1 MSLGPV
7 ELIVIAF
14 PDGKLHPEV
23 APALKEIVDSG
34 TCRIIDL
41 LFVRKDGEGKVKI
54 VELEDSGIAEAFT
67 NVDGDV
73 FDLINASDVESL
85 AEDLPNGS
93 AAGLIVWE
101 NTWATKFAEA
111 VRASK
116 GRVVTN
122 LRIPHSIVEAAM
134 RAMEEA
140 TPELA
145 ARGKTKK

>member
-14 PDGKLHPEV
+14 PDGKLDPNV
-23 APALKEIVDSG
+23 VPALKEIVDNG

-41 LFVRKDGEGKVKI
+41 LFVRKDAEGAVKI
-54 VELEDSGIAEAFT
+54 VELEDSGVAEAFT

-73 FDLINASDVESL
+73 YDLINASDVETL
-85 AEDLPNGS
+85 ASELPNGS
-93 AAGLIVWE
+93 AAALVVWE
-101 NTWATKFAEA
+101 NTWASKFAEA

-122 LRIPHSIVEAAM
+122 LRIPNSVVEAAM
-134 RAMEEA
+134 QAMEEV
-140 TPELA
+140 
-145 ARGKTKK
+145 KN

>member
-14 PDGKLHPEV
+14 PDGKLRPEV

-41 LFVRKDGEGKVKI
+41 LFVRKDAEGNVKI
-54 VELEDSGIAEAFT
+54 VELEDSGIADSFKD
-67 NVDGDV
+67 VDGDV
-73 FDLINASDVESL
+73 LDLVNASDVELL

-101 NTWATKFAEA
+101 NTWAAKFAEA

-116 GRVVTN
+116 GSVVTN
-122 LRIPHSIVEAAM
+122 VRIPHSVVEAAM
-134 RAMEEA
+134 QALQEA
-140 TPELA
+140 KA
-145 ARGKTKK
+145 K